1 MSAQTAPRVAP
12 STPHV
17 AEASCLAR
25 ESAAAAA
32 AGKATNSVD
41 TKECGHHFYP
51 ASSSVVR
58 SAKPAANVVKGSRRQ
73 RKQAESSCRAS
84 EAASA
89 ALRREEQ
96 AHVEAMSKLRKELAR
111 APTFCTCV
119 KGSKA
124 KAKNQWILDN
134 VRIDAN
140 GYRFCRCCR
149 HIFVSGDERKG
160 HLVDWSG
167 MVFEAMKDVARRAEF
182 DSTSDDDGAALAAS
196 GTFRKGRDIDECSED
211 GTPTEAEILEA
222 LACEYDDF
230 EDW

>member
-1 MSAQTAPRVAP
+1 MRR
-12 STPHV
+12 V

-25 ESAAAAA
+25 ELAAAAA

-230 EDW
+230 GDW